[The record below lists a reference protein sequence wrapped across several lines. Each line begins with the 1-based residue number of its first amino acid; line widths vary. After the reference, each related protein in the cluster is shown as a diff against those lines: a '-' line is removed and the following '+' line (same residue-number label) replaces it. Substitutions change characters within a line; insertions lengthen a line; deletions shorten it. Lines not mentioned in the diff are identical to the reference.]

1 MSAFHGTQ
9 GKGAMRRHREIKRAE
24 AEQRQASSER
34 DVARVMTEQNVLP
47 LTARVVAA
55 SSLCVSR
62 RVAHRRAVRAQG
74 APEIRA

>member
-9 GKGAMRRHREIKRAE
+9 GKGAMRRHRDIKRAE
-24 AEQRQASSER
+24 AEQRQASFER

-47 LTARVVAA
+47 ITARVVAA
-55 SSLCVSR
+55 SSLRVSR

-74 APEIRA
+74 APETRA